1 MARNKSQRNNNPVN
15 LRYMVQKESAGADSD
30 GFARFP
36 APESGWRAAHRQIKL
51 DQKRNLTLQ
60 QFIFKFAP
68 PNENDSDN
76 YLEFVA
82 KELRMSKATPISELS
97 VFALAGVMARIE
109 GYYNE

>member
-1 MARNKSQRNNNPVN
+1 
-15 LRYMVQKESAGADSD
+15 MVQKESSGADST

-36 APESGWRAAHRQIKL
+36 TPESGWRAAHRQIKL
-51 DQKRNLTLQ
+51 DQKRDLTLW

-68 PNENDSDN
+68 PNENN
-76 YLEFVA
+76 TNEYLEFVA
-82 KELRMSKATPISELS
+82 KELHVGRGTPISELS